1 MPRLDRSV
9 PEHMRAN
16 TKMQRESNRKLFMDS
31 YKKTIQDHEY
41 NERKVRFTV
50 GTIEHEFEREPE
62 LAL

>member
-1 MPRLDRSV
+1 
-9 PEHMRAN
+9 
-16 TKMQRESNRKLFMDS
+16 MDS